1 MGILT
6 LTSEHILGSNIRR
19 VTMRYFV
26 LFYAITC
33 LFLIGCT
40 RQQSHTIFEIG
51 KDYVLLHSS
60 GETKIVS
67 KDENTHASQS
77 IPSDVT
83 HLAWNENYII
93 ATQIPKP
100 VVLNHPDASISNDNR
115 IHVWIIDMIHN
126 KRIGPFTKEEFEI
139 KKKEFHIPS
148 MPLLEIERYFK

>member
-6 LTSEHILGSNIRR
+6 LTSEHILDSSSGRG
-19 VTMRYFV
+19 TMKYFV

-33 LFLIGCT
+33 VFLIGCT
-40 RQQSHTIFEIG
+40 RQQTHTIFEIG
-51 KDYVLLHSS
+51 KDYVLHHSS
-60 GETKIVS
+60 AGTKIVS
-67 KDENTHASQS
+67 KDENTHASQF

-100 VVLNHPDASISNDNR
+100 VVLNHPDASISNDNQ
-115 IHVWIIDMIHN
+115 IHVWIIDRIHN
-126 KRIGPFTKEEFEI
+126 IRFGPFTKEEYEI

-148 MPLLEIERYFK
+148 MPLLEIERYYK